1 MFFSGP
7 NQAKMD
13 NSDRVKA
20 SVENLIEGD
29 YVFKLT
35 VSDAENLHDSA
46 TVTVQVK
53 SRELKILQ

>member
-1 MFFSGP
+1 
-7 NQAKMD
+7 MD

-20 SVENLIEGD
+20 SVENLIEGE

-35 VSDAENLHDSA
+35 VLDAETLHDSA